1 MLKAT
6 RPCANTLGTV
16 PMTSRHPPGSRKA
29 PLGGATH
36 PRPPAPPVHLVAHA
50 RTRCGPA
57 PSLALPGHVHLDG
70 TLHLLRAR
78 ILFDHVDLERRLRR
92 RLRRDSSRRLFLC
105 WCHRRSNECPF
116 WGETRRSSCPRSPK
130 RQRHHRDA
138 IFIVPEARKGGES
151 APRIG
156 APDKAA
162 LSANRCS

>member
-16 PMTSRHPPGSRKA
+16 PMTSRHPPGPGK
-29 PLGGATH
+29 H
-36 PRPPAPPVHLVAHA
+36 PSVAQRTRALLHHLVAHA

-78 ILFDHVDLERRLRR
+78 ILFDHVDLECRLRR

>member
-16 PMTSRHPPGSRKA
+16 PMTSRHPPGPGK
-29 PLGGATH
+29 H
-36 PRPPAPPVHLVAHA
+36 PSVAQSTRALLHHLVAHA